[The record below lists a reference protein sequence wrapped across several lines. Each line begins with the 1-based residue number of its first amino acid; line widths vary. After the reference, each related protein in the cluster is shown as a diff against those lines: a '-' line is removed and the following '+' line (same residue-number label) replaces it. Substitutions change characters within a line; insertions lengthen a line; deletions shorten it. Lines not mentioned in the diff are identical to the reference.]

1 MNIELKEKPRKFQ
14 PKEFCKN
21 RKKTFINVQNEL
33 LQNSF
38 GSKKVKK

>member
-1 MNIELKEKPRKFQ
+1 MILILKEKPLKFH

-38 GSKKVKK
+38 E

>member
-1 MNIELKEKPRKFQ
+1 MFIELTYFIDKEKSRKFH

-21 RKKTFINVQNEL
+21 GKWTFINVQNGL

-38 GSKKVKK
+38 G